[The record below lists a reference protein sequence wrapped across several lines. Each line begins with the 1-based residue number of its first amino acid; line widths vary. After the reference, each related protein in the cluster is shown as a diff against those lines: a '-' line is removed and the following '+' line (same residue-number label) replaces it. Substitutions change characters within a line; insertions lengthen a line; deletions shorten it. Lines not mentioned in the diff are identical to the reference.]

1 MSESRLVTDLRMIV
15 FWAEFLSWI
24 GKYDKVEEY
33 YKRAIDIYAKH
44 YGPHDSN
51 VIKTRNNLASAYL
64 REGKYKLASQLYQQ
78 VLAESQMI
86 VNEQCSS
93 SSQSAFVVPAL
104 KNLSMDWFASR
115 FSKRE
120 RDAWIASCS

>member
-1 MSESRLVTDLRMIV
+1 M
-15 FWAEFLSWI
+15 I

-44 YGPHDSN
+44 YGPHDPN

-86 VNEQCSS
+86 VNEQCST
-93 SSQSAFVVPAL
+93 SSQSARDCAIVVPAL
-104 KNLSMDWFASR
+104 KNLSRIR
-115 FSKRE
+115 FSFR
-120 RDAWIASCS
+120 CSDRVMNV